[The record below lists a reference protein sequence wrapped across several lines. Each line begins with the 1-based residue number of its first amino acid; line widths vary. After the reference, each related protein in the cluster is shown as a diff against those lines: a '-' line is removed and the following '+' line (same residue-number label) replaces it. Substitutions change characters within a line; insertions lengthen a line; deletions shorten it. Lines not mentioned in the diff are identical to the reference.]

1 MLKDDDRMIGC
12 DDGITITARDV
23 RTVLCDWMYNVCRA
37 ADVWIVAGEPAYA
50 RVGSLDEAEV

>member
-1 MLKDDDRMIGC
+1 MIGC